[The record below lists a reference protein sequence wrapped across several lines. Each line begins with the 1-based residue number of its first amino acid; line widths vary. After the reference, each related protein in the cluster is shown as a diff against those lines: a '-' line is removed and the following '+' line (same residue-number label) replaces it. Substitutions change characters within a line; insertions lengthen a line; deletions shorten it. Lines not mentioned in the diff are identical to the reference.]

1 MQYNT
6 QQKRMPLPEYGR
18 SIQNMVDHA
27 LTIEDRAERQR
38 CANTIINIMGNMFP
52 HLRDVPDFKH
62 KLWDHLAIMANF
74 QLDIDYPY
82 EIIRKDN
89 LNTKPERASPFFN
102 ISLVEDTLREI
113 LKIVVNNSIVGKD
126 AISRTSLAKSEL
138 KSTTIAT
145 RILIA
150 SRISSSH
157 EGIEIMKNNTAASRY
172 IPINR
177 SFFLIFIISL
187 LSI

>member
-1 MQYNT
+1 MNIIIPIT
-6 QQKRMPLPEYGR
+6 RLPPPTNLPNV
-18 SIQNMVDHA
+18 SS
-27 LTIEDRAERQR
+27 T
-38 CANTIINIMGNMFP
+38 
-52 HLRDVPDFKH
+52 
-62 KLWDHLAIMANF
+62 KLILKNGDAG
-74 QLDIDYPY
+74 
-82 EIIRKDN
+82 K
-89 LNTKPERASPFFN
+89 
-102 ISLVEDTLREI
+102 VVDTLREI

>member
-1 MQYNT
+1 MNIIIPIT
-6 QQKRMPLPEYGR
+6 RFPPPTNLPNV
-18 SIQNMVDHA
+18 STT
-27 LTIEDRAERQR
+27 L
-38 CANTIINIMGNMFP
+38 P
-52 HLRDVPDFKH
+52 
-62 KLWDHLAIMANF
+62 
-74 QLDIDYPY
+74 
-82 EIIRKDN
+82 
-89 LNTKPERASPFFN
+89 ASPFFN

-138 KSTTIAT
+138 NSTTI
-145 RILIA
+145 ILNA
-150 SRISSSH
+150 SKISSNH

>member
-1 MQYNT
+1 MNIIIPIT
-6 QQKRMPLPEYGR
+6 RLPPPTNLPNV
-18 SIQNMVDHA
+18 SIT
-27 LTIEDRAERQR
+27 L
-38 CANTIINIMGNMFP
+38 P
-52 HLRDVPDFKH
+52 
-62 KLWDHLAIMANF
+62 
-74 QLDIDYPY
+74 
-82 EIIRKDN
+82 
-89 LNTKPERASPFFN
+89 ASPFFN

>member
-1 MQYNT
+1 MNIIIPIT
-6 QQKRMPLPEYGR
+6 RLPPP
-18 SIQNMVDHA
+18 
-27 LTIEDRAERQR
+27 T
-38 CANTIINIMGNMFP
+38 
-52 HLRDVPDFKH
+52 
-62 KLWDHLAIMANF
+62 
-74 QLDIDYPY
+74 
-82 EIIRKDN
+82 N
-89 LNTKPERASPFFN
+89 LPNVSTTLPASPFFN

-177 SFFLIFIISL
+177 SFFLIYYLCVKQMQEFLQLHSTTL
-187 LSI
+187 EVFPYLYQHYDK